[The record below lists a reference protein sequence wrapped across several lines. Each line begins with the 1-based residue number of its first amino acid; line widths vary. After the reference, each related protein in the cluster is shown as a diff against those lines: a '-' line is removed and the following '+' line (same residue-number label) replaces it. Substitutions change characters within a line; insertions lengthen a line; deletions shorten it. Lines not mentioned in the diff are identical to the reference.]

1 MSAGH
6 HSHGH
11 THGHSHGHTHG
22 HSHGHLGEERA
33 PAGGGHD
40 HDHGAR
46 SRRALLLS
54 LWLNGAFLLIEGS
67 VGWWT
72 GSLALL
78 SDAAHMV
85 ADVSA
90 LMLAYAVSLLATRP
104 ATGTRTFGL
113 ARAESLGAFVN
124 GAALLVICG
133 VIFTEATSRL
143 VEGPPPVPGWPVL
156 WVGLTGLLIN
166 LGSAWFLWRS
176 ASEDLNVRGAL
187 LHMLADALGSAGAML
202 AAGLTLGFGWY
213 AADSVVSIF
222 VGCLVLWGAI
232 HVVRASTRVL
242 LDFAPTGLDADHLA
256 EHLCALEGVQAIHDL
271 HVWGQGRNRSTVTA
285 HVTPAAGA
293 DPFEVLRAC
302 EAVLSHDFGVCHS
315 TLQID
320 SPGAD
325 CAQLVC
331 PLAAPATH
339 GGHSHAH

>member
-6 HSHGH
+6 HHH
-11 THGHSHGHTHG
+11 HDHH
-22 HSHGHLGEERA
+22 A
-33 PAGGGHD
+33 GHD
-40 HDHGAR
+40 HDHGVR

-54 LWLNGAFLLIEGS
+54 LGLNSAFLVIEGS

-113 ARAESLGAFVN
+113 ARAESLGAFIN

-133 VIFTEATSRL
+133 VIFHEAVSRL

-156 WVGLTGLLIN
+156 WVGLVGLLIN
-166 LGSAWFLWRS
+166 LGSAWLLWRS
-176 ASEDLNVRGAL
+176 ASDDLNVRGAL
-187 LHMLADALGSAGAML
+187 MHMLADALGSAGAMV
-202 AAGLTLGFGWY
+202 AAAFTLVFGWY
-213 AADSVVSIF
+213 AADSVVSLF
-222 VGCLVLWGAI
+222 VGALVLWGAV
-232 HVVRASTRVL
+232 HLVRASTRVL
-242 LDFAPTGLDADHLA
+242 LDFAPTGLDAEDLA
-256 EHLCALEGVQAIHDL
+256 ERLCALETVQAVHDL
-271 HVWGQGRNRSTVTA
+271 HVWGQGRSRSTVTA
-285 HVTPAAGA
+285 HITPTADA

-302 EAVLSHDFGVCHS
+302 EAVLNDDFGVRHS

-320 SPGAD
+320 SPGGD
-325 CAQLVC
+325 CAQLQC
-331 PLAAPATH
+331 PLAAPLPA